1 VREQKH
7 KFDNLQ
13 LFATGFIQ
21 VYFVAVN
28 TYFIANEMYLG
39 VLIAAFMI
47 SLIWSFNV
55 KKVAFGS
62 TADRVVYALGAS
74 FGCLAGL
81 WSSSFVALIV
91 NEKIVSPYRDK
102 TIETIVHIL
111 QYAEK
116 DGDRLAAAKLLL
128 AYDFGTPKQTLDVK
142 AEVDNSYKPDLSKLT
157 DEELRAVIDL
167 QRKSGI
173 SEA

>member
-1 VREQKH
+1 MADGRKNNGGHSTKGRAGRKPKADEQRIR
-7 KFDNLQ
+7 DL
-13 LFATGFIQ
+13 
-21 VYFVAVN
+21 
-28 TYFIANEMYLG
+28 
-39 VLIAAFMI
+39 
-47 SLIWSFNV
+47 
-55 KKVAFGS
+55 
-62 TADRVVYALGAS
+62 
-74 FGCLAGL
+74 
-81 WSSSFVALIV
+81 
-91 NEKIVSPYRDK
+91 VSPYRDK

-111 QYAEK
+111 QFAEK